1 MASRYIRRRRL
12 FRIAYASSGS
22 PMQKSYLMGT
32 QDPHLLRTMR
42 ESGRRPNTAVGE
54 ATGTA
59 EGQGAGSG
67 NVPVE
72 VYSRGSLGLVGDD
85 FGTIFGHRPKAAS
98 GEREPLYTR
107 VRNCLPRLNQ
117 ACPNPSKWRESLGF
131 ASWARGQCSGHCGDA
146 HPGVPPRPR
155 TPIMMAPC
163 RAARLPVCAVC
174 RRILSRERTEPGR
187 PAVWNAVL
195 GA

>member
-1 MASRYIRRRRL
+1 
-12 FRIAYASSGS
+12 
-22 PMQKSYLMGT
+22 MQKSYLMGT

-163 RAARLPVCAVC
+163 AAAGLRCLPPPSFPRGQNLAGPRSGTPCLGPEVC
-174 RRILSRERTEPGR
+174 TTHQR
-187 PAVWNAVL
+187 PASSCCLFAPEP
-195 GA
+195 AA